1 MQTHDNILE
10 LLREKGVEV
19 AREMLR
25 GLILQP
31 GAIGDCILTLPLAAY
46 MKDSLQLGGID
57 VLGHTEYVGFL
68 PGRSCIDGVRSMDA
82 MELHR
87 LFVEPGAFEL
97 KDRDPLINAFSDY
110 AWIVTFLG
118 EPESHFEQNLI
129 FTANCSHSAEI
140 MMLSMKPQQDCS
152 EHMADFYIRQFIER
166 SGVFV
171 EPRQTQGD
179 SRLIRATQTDVNA
192 GRKLL
197 TEAGVGFGGK
207 LVVIQPGSG
216 GQEKCWYIGN
226 FLTVAAGLASK
237 GFEVVFL
244 LGPAERERFSDETMS
259 RINSVVPCLADLS
272 LTDVLGLL
280 GCAHGFVGNDS
291 GIAHLAGAMGVK
303 TVVVFGPTNPVV
315 YKPVGP
321 AVTVLAGSSTTFAG
335 KPSTSLQR
343 KLLDVLTA

>member
-1 MQTHDNILE
+1 
-10 LLREKGVEV
+10 
-19 AREMLR
+19 MLR

-46 MKDSLQLGGID
+46 MKDSLQLGGVDI
-57 VLGHTEYVGFL
+57 LGHTDHVGFL

-82 MELHR
+82 IELHR
-87 LFVEPGAFEL
+87 LFVEPGTFEL
-97 KDRDPLINAFSDY
+97 RDRDPLIDVFSDY

-118 EPESHFEQNLI
+118 EPESNFERNLI
-129 FTANCSHSAEI
+129 FTANCSRSVEV
-140 MMLSMKPQQDCS
+140 MMLSLKPQQDCS
-152 EHMADFYIRQFIER
+152 EHVADFYIRQFLER
-166 SGVFV
+166 SGVSA

-179 SRLIRATQTDVNA
+179 NPSIRATQTDVNA

-197 TEAGVGFGGK
+197 TEAGVGSGGK

-226 FLTVAAGLASK
+226 FLAVAAGLVSK
-237 GFEVVFL
+237 GLEVVFL
-244 LGPAERERFSDETMS
+244 LGPAELEKFSAETINQM
-259 RINSVVPCLADLS
+259 NSVVPCLTDLS

-291 GIAHLAGAMGVK
+291 GITHLAGSMGVN
-303 TVVVFGPTNPVV
+303 TVVIFGPTSPAV

-321 AVTVLAGSSTTFAG
+321 AVTVLADSPTAFAD
-335 KPSTSLQR
+335 KPSADLQR

>member
-1 MQTHDNILE
+1 
-10 LLREKGVEV
+10 
-19 AREMLR
+19 MLR

-46 MKDSLQLGGID
+46 MKDFLQLGGVDI
-57 VLGHTEYVGFL
+57 LGHTDHVGFL

-87 LFVEPGAFEL
+87 LFVEPGTFEL
-97 KDRDPLINAFSDY
+97 EDRDPLIDVFSDY

-118 EPESHFEQNLI
+118 EPESNFERNLI
-129 FTANCSHSAEI
+129 FTANCSHSAEV
-140 MMLSMKPQQDCS
+140 MMLSLKPQQDCS
-152 EHMADFYIRQFIER
+152 EHVADFYIRQFVEQ
-166 SGVFV
+166 SGVLA

-179 SRLIRATQTDVNA
+179 NPSIRATQTDVNA

-197 TEAGVGFGGK
+197 TEAGVDPGGK

-226 FLTVAAGLASK
+226 FLAVAAGLASK

-244 LGPAERERFSDETMS
+244 LGPAEREKFSDETMS
-259 RINSVVPCLADLS
+259 QMNSVVPCLTDLS

-291 GIAHLAGAMGVK
+291 GITHLAGSMGVK
-303 TVVVFGPTNPVV
+303 TAVVFGPTDPAV

-321 AVTVLAGSSTTFAG
+321 AVTVLADSPTAFAD
-335 KPSTSLQR
+335 KPSADLQR

>member
-1 MQTHDNILE
+1 MT
-10 LLREKGVEV
+10 RK
-19 AREMLR
+19 MLR

-46 MKDSLQLGGID
+46 MKDFLQLGGVDI
-57 VLGHTEYVGFL
+57 LGHTDHVGFL

-87 LFVEPGAFEL
+87 LFVEPGTFEL
-97 KDRDPLINAFSDY
+97 EDRDPLIDVFSDY

-118 EPESHFEQNLI
+118 EPESNFERNLI
-129 FTANCSHSAEI
+129 FTANCSHSAEV
-140 MMLSMKPQQDCS
+140 MMLSLKPQQDCS
-152 EHMADFYIRQFIER
+152 EHVADFYIRQFVEQ
-166 SGVFV
+166 SGVLA

-179 SRLIRATQTDVNA
+179 NPSIRATQTDVNA

-197 TEAGVGFGGK
+197 TEAGVDPGGK

-226 FLTVAAGLASK
+226 FLAVAAGLASK

-244 LGPAERERFSDETMS
+244 LGPAEREKFSDETMS
-259 RINSVVPCLADLS
+259 QMNSVVPCLTDLS

-291 GIAHLAGAMGVK
+291 GITHLAGSMGVK
-303 TVVVFGPTNPVV
+303 TAVVFGPTDPAV

-321 AVTVLAGSSTTFAG
+321 AVTVLADSPTAFAD
-335 KPSTSLQR
+335 KPSADLQR